1 MERRNLNPV
10 DAVMYG
16 LISKALE
23 KTVWREGMKP
33 SVASARQRL
42 REKRPE
48 FEWIVGFHACICR
61 RTTEADRYKMVET
74 CFDVVWF
81 DVWDELKTWEGCTGA
96 TSFHPFGEVTLFE
109 L

>member
-33 SVASARQRL
+33 SVASVRQRL

-48 FEWIVGFHACICR
+48 FERAVWFSARFCPLATEDDRENLVAACFAAI
-61 RTTEADRYKMVET
+61 
-74 CFDVVWF
+74 WF
-81 DVWDELKTWEGCTGA
+81 DVRDELKTWDGCTG
-96 TSFHPFGEVTLFE
+96 TVSFHPFGDITVFE
-109 L
+109 

>member
-10 DAVMYG
+10 DAVMHG

-48 FEWIVGFHACICR
+48 FERAVWFSARFCPLATEDDRENLVAACFAAI
-61 RTTEADRYKMVET
+61 
-74 CFDVVWF
+74 WF
-81 DVWDELKTWEGCTGA
+81 DVRDELKTWDGCTG
-96 TSFHPFGEVTLFE
+96 TVSFHPFGDITVFE
-109 L
+109 